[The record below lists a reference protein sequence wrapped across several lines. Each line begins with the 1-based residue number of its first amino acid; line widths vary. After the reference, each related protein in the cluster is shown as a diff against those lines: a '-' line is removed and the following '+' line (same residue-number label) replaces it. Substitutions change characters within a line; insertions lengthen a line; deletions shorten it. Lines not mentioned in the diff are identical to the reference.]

1 MDERQ
6 RHVGRRQR
14 GSVTASQLD
23 RPLGSNMSNRLLKRE
38 QYGDGQWRC
47 KEREEREET
56 DG

>member
-23 RPLGSNMSNRLLKRE
+23 RPLRSNMSNRLLRRG
-38 QYGDGQWRC
+38 QYGDGQWLC
-47 KEREEREET
+47 KEREEREE
-56 DG
+56 